1 VIRDL
6 NPINK
11 WYWIYTQKINQTV
24 VIFLD
29 NIITQKN
36 NIIWHTIVQTS
47 KKCETIMSRI
57 NSMIFVWF
65 FLYNMT
71 HNTLKYLFCMIF
83 FAK

>member
-47 KKCETIMSRI
+47 KKCQTIMSRI
-57 NSMIFVWF
+57 NSMFGMMERERKE
-65 FLYNMT
+65 LRR
-71 HNTLKYLFCMIF
+71 KYLFCMIF